1 MENPARLIDYVNAL
15 QNNNRQDRL
24 KILIDALEA
33 LDVRPVIQ
41 KSRRL
46 GVVNLIVD
54 FSDRSGEKPVIYSA
68 HYDAVRDRP
77 GANDNASGVAVLL
90 GLCREIKQFALP
102 VRVVFFD
109 REEAWLRTPL
119 LKMGLLGSLY
129 YAFKTDLKNI
139 KAVCNLEF
147 CGNGDF
153 LAIWPVKTK
162 ERGLPLLQEIRKAAC
177 EIDLLFKSIHIPWP
191 YMSSDHLSFRLMGF
205 ENALTLSLIP
215 DQQVPVLEKMVQ
227 NIGLK
232 GYFPRRQAIPEPLS
246 VIHSQDDTSDRLS
259 EESLQ
264 LMLALL
270 LQMIRNNSHGEVPDP
285 GCRHIVRQADQV
297 GDRSAGYV

>member
-1 MENPARLIDYVNAL
+1 MVNPVRLMDYVNAL
-15 QNNNRQDRL
+15 QNNNRRDRL

-33 LDVRPVIQ
+33 LDIRPVIQ
-41 KSRRL
+41 ESRRL
-46 GVVNLIVD
+46 GLVNLIVD
-54 FSDRSGEKPVIYSA
+54 FSERSGDKPVIYSA
-68 HYDAVRDRP
+68 HYDSVRDRP

-90 GLCREIKQFALP
+90 GLCREIRQFALP
-102 VRVVFFD
+102 VRIVFFD

-119 LKMGLLGSLY
+119 LKLGLLGSLY
-129 YAFKTDLKNI
+129 YAFKADLRNI

-153 LAIWPVKTK
+153 LAIWPVKTR

-177 EIDLLFKSIHIPWP
+177 EIDLLFKSVHVPWP

-205 ENALTLSLIP
+205 KNALTLSLIP
-215 DQQVPVLEKMVQ
+215 NHQVPVLEKMVQ

-232 GYFPRRQAIPEPLS
+232 GYFPRRQAMPEPLS
-246 VIHSQDDTSDRLS
+246 VIHSRYDTSDRLS
-259 EESLQ
+259 EESMQ

-270 LQMIRNNSHGEVPDP
+270 LQMIRNNSHGKFP
-285 GCRHIVRQADQV
+285 GPTRRHIVHQADQV
-297 GDRSAGYV
+297 SGRSADYV